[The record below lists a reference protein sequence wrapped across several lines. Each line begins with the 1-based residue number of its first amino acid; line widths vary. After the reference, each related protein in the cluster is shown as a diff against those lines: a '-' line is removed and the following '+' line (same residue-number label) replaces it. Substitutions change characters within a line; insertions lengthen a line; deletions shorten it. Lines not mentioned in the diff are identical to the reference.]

1 MTFSD
6 FVENVVKTPICCE
19 LKQNL
24 DKFYE
29 LYSKDPNYEQ
39 EELDM
44 NEREYII
51 ENITKEEMEILED
64 NGINWCPDDMF
75 GKNKDAIIFGEDE
88 YDRAMELL
96 GRK

>member
-19 LKQNL
+19 LKLYL
-24 DKFYE
+24 DKLYE
-29 LYSKDPNYEQ
+29 LYEKDHNHEQ
-39 EELDM
+39 EEM
-44 NEREYII
+44 NMDEREYII
-51 ENITKEEMEILED
+51 ENITKEEMEILEY

-75 GKNKDAIIFGEDE
+75 LTNHDAIIFGEDE

-96 GRK
+96 RRE